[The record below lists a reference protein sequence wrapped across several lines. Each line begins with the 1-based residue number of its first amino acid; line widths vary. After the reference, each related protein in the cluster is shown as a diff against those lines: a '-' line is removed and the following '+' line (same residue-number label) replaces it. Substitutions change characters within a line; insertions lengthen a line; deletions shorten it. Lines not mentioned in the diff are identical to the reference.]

1 MIFTRITPILIFISF
16 FYACT
21 PTKKVVY
28 LNDLTAADS
37 TALQAAKN
45 VFETPIQKNDQL
57 WITVGGSNP
66 QDLTVLN
73 SGSGLLSAVGG
84 NLGGTGNSIIGYLVE
99 ADGTIKVPYVGRIK
113 AEGQTRLQL
122 EDTLTQLFKEYTQN
136 PVVNVRFLNYAYT
149 VLGEVNRP
157 GRFNM
162 TTERVTVLEAISM
175 AGDISY
181 LGKADNV
188 LVIREQNG
196 ERVYAKV
203 NLLSKEI
210 FSSPYYYLKT
220 NDVVYVEPVRAK
232 FIARAGVPQYL
243 SLVAVGLSLVLTVIN
258 LTK

>member
-1 MIFTRITPILIFISF
+1 
-16 FYACT
+16 
-21 PTKKVVY
+21 
-28 LNDLTAADS
+28 
-37 TALQAAKN
+37 
-45 VFETPIQKNDQL
+45 
-57 WITVGGSNP
+57 
-66 QDLTVLN
+66 
-73 SGSGLLSAVGG
+73 
-84 NLGGTGNSIIGYLVE
+84 
-99 ADGTIKVPYVGRIK
+99 
-113 AEGQTRLQL
+113 
-122 EDTLTQLFKEYTQN
+122 
-136 PVVNVRFLNYAYT
+136 
-149 VLGEVNRP
+149 
-157 GRFNM
+157 M

-196 ERVYAKV
+196 ERVFAKI